1 MAAPDQPLFA
11 VLFVLLAYLLGS
23 ISFAVVVSK
32 LFDLDDPRSY
42 GSGNPGATN
51 VLRSGHKVAAVLT
64 LAGDAFKGWLAVWLA
79 LQMAFAPTVVGFVA
93 VAVFVGHVFPVFLS
107 FKGGKGVATAFGVIL
122 ALAPALGLATLLT
135 WLIVAFFFRLSSLAA
150 IAAALFAPFY
160 YFILSGLLW
169 PLNNAFLWA
178 LAVIAL
184 LLLQRHRANIG
195 RIFKGTEPRIG
206 AK

>member
-93 VAVFVGHVFPVFLS
+93 VAVFVGSRFP
-107 FKGGKGVATAFGVIL
+107 GI
-122 ALAPALGLATLLT
+122 P
-135 WLIVAFFFRLSSLAA
+135 I
-150 IAAALFAPFY
+150 I
-160 YFILSGLLW
+160 
-169 PLNNAFLWA
+169 
-178 LAVIAL
+178 
-184 LLLQRHRANIG
+184 
-195 RIFKGTEPRIG
+195 
-206 AK
+206 

>member
-1 MAAPDQPLFA
+1 M
-11 VLFVLLAYLLGS
+11 
-23 ISFAVVVSK
+23 
-32 LFDLDDPRSY
+32 RS
-42 GSGNPGATN
+42 
-51 VLRSGHKVAAVLT
+51 R
-64 LAGDAFKGWLAVWLA
+64 DGWRFWLA